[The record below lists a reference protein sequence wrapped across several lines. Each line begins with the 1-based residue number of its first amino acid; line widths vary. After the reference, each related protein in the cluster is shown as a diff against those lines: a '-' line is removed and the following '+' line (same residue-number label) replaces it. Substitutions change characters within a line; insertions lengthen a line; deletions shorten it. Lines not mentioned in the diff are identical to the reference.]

1 MIAHVTTG
9 QSYLR
14 TTVGVAYSRAPK
26 LELILMA
33 ERGGCE
39 LSGDNGTL
47 SSRRRRARV
56 NSAEDRGQVKAPT
69 KQSPTSLPLFP
80 LLLILFSSTLP

>member
-69 KQSPTSLPLFP
+69 KQSPTSPPLFP
-80 LLLILFSSTLP
+80 LLLILFSSALP